1 MAVNKLFYCAFQE
14 CSLPTAEA
22 RDRFPA
28 ETCKENILTMRAQA
42 EQNAAHMASLQK
54 YLTEFKD
61 NVTEELNN
69 QSDMLTDITNNL
81 QVKFIFHSE

>member
-1 MAVNKLFYCAFQE
+1 
-14 CSLPTAEA
+14 
-22 RDRFPA
+22 
-28 ETCKENILTMRAQA
+28 
-42 EQNAAHMASLQK
+42 MASLQK

-81 QVKFIFHSE
+81 QVKSFHSV

>member
-1 MAVNKLFYCAFQE
+1 MFA
-14 CSLPTAEA
+14 SHRGGPGSIPG
-22 RDRFPA
+22 RDIYI
-28 ETCKENILTMRAQA
+28 ENILTMRAQA

-81 QVKFIFHSE
+81 QVKFIFHSWVNCE

>member
-1 MAVNKLFYCAFQE
+1 
-14 CSLPTAEA
+14 
-22 RDRFPA
+22 
-28 ETCKENILTMRAQA
+28 
-42 EQNAAHMASLQK
+42 MASLQK

-81 QVKFIFHSE
+81 QVNSFFTLGKPVLGIRIQIRMFFRPPGSASGSVSHKYGVPSIIKQK

>member
-1 MAVNKLFYCAFQE
+1 M
-14 CSLPTAEA
+14 
-22 RDRFPA
+22 R
-28 ETCKENILTMRAQA
+28 NILTMRAQA

-81 QVKFIFHSE
+81 QVNLFFILFQL